1 MRENTVTVRKKAR
14 AAASC
19 RTGRVLKGAAGALVY
34 IAAFLLGLYARSM
47 FAALNGWEGYT
58 MDGHDLVCG
67 LLCIVMIWAAKGTFF
82 PIRSRGKE
90 GRR

>member
-1 MRENTVTVRKKAR
+1 MKSKSFEGRIQVRRRKRSAQ
-14 AAASC
+14 
-19 RTGRVLKGAAGALVY
+19 AGALVY
-34 IAAFLLGLYARSM
+34 IGAFLAGLFARTA
-47 FAALNGWEGYT
+47 FAELNGWENYT

-82 PIRSRGKE
+82 PSRPVRRKE